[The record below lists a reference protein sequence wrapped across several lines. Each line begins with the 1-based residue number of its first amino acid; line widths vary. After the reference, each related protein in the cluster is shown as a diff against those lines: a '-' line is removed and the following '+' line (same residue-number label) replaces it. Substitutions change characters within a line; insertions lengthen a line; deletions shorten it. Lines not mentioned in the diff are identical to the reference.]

1 VPLSA
6 PIPCLSPDITVH
18 KASISWRKLSS
29 IVFIFPGPSIR
40 MIATPSFTSTGA
52 KYCPRV
58 ERLARFK
65 KEGHRAVPVTGQK
78 EDVMMAV

>member
-1 VPLSA
+1 VPLPVS
-6 PIPCLSPDITVH
+6 IPCLSHDITVH
-18 KASISWRKLSS
+18 NASISWRKLSS

-65 KEGHRAVPVTGQK
+65 KEGHVAVPVTGQK
-78 EDVMMAV
+78 KT